1 MKMKI
6 FKFFVLLSILFSSFA
21 HAQEVAPDSR
31 GYIVKVGDSAPN
43 LELLMLDGS
52 IKKLSEFNSP
62 VIVLNFFASWCGVC
76 RKEIPHIEKEIW
88 QPFKDKGVAIIG
100 VNFKEKPDVAQK
112 AKSETGMTYPVAL
125 DTAGKIFEQFARGG
139 VTRNIVL
146 DKNLKIIFLTRLFDT
161 DEFEQMKSVIHK
173 QLNIE
178 KEEAT
183 KTMNKNIALI
193 AVGAVVVA
201 AVAVVAVV
209 NPFGSSSK
217 IDEAF
222 KEMGELKSFALNGVI
237 NADITADTEQG
248 RQNLSVSFKLDEK
261 VDAEDKDNPKG
272 EADMDFT
279 IGMEGISAGAGITMV
294 VVDKNY
300 FFPLTFEIYFAS
312 TLSVTKTSLPA

>member
-31 GYIVKVGDSAPN
+31 GYIVKVGDSAPD

-112 AKSETGMTYPVAL
+112 AKRETGMTYPVAL

-183 KTMNKNIALI
+183 KTMNKTLLVDFANTQKIISLEYNGEYKVYLEGKIFSAKKKKLEIGISLFKEDIVSEKYDKNTRSLKIGYKHFDGVRI
-193 AVGAVVVA
+193 AVL
-201 AVAVVAVV
+201 
-209 NPFGSSSK
+209 PMTKFK
-217 IDEAF
+217 IP
-222 KEMGELKSFALNGVI
+222 
-237 NADITADTEQG
+237 ADTEKIII
-248 RQNLSVSFKLDEK
+248 F
-261 VDAEDKDNPKG
+261 DAK
-272 EADMDFT
+272 
-279 IGMEGISAGAGITMV
+279 
-294 VVDKNY
+294 
-300 FFPLTFEIYFAS
+300 
-312 TLSVTKTSLPA
+312 